1 LHSSFPRYFGQGE
14 ARSGARARPLARNDD
29 PQKCSVRTGP
39 TRRPDSTAYIS
50 DIPKQ
55 KSSLISDNQD
65 CYDLPEFG
73 KDGAMLDIKMIER
86 GLEKTGKSKGG
97 LAAAMGVRPGAV
109 SELFSGIRLIKASEI
124 QPIVDYL
131 ELNSVPIMG
140 RVGAGAVIEP
150 EHEQVPPEGLGE
162 VELPFPL
169 SEETI
174 AFEVAGDSMLP
185 KYENGDIIVVFR
197 EQRHPVSNFYGEEAV
212 VRLKTGERYLKTI
225 ERGKSATQV
234 NLTSFNAK
242 PINGVKL
249 EWIGE
254 IWVTLPRGQI
264 ERLRAKAA
272 ARARKAAKAAS
283 K

>member
-1 LHSSFPRYFGQGE
+1 
-14 ARSGARARPLARNDD
+14 
-29 PQKCSVRTGP
+29 
-39 TRRPDSTAYIS
+39 
-50 DIPKQ
+50 
-55 KSSLISDNQD
+55 
-65 CYDLPEFG
+65 
-73 KDGAMLDIKMIER
+73 MLDVRLIER
-86 GLEKTGKSKGG
+86 GLEKSGKTKGG

-109 SELFSGIRLIKASEI
+109 SEILSGLRLIKASEI
-124 QPIVDYL
+124 ADIVEYL

-162 VELPFPL
+162 VQLPFPI

-185 KYENGDIIVVFR
+185 KYEHGDIIVVYK
-197 EQRHPVSNFYGEEAV
+197 EQNHPVTSFYGEEAA

-225 ERGKSATQV
+225 ERGKSATLV

-254 IWVTLPRGQI
+254 ICVTLPRGQI

-272 ARARKAAKAAS
+272 ARARKAAKAHAGRGHE

>member
-1 LHSSFPRYFGQGE
+1 MDKGR
-14 ARSGARARPLARNDD
+14 
-29 PQKCSVRTGP
+29 V
-39 TRRPDSTAYIS
+39 
-50 DIPKQ
+50 
-55 KSSLISDNQD
+55 
-65 CYDLPEFG
+65 
-73 KDGAMLDIKMIER
+73 MLDVRLIER
-86 GLEKTGKSKGG
+86 GLEKAGKTKGG

-109 SELFSGIRLIKASEI
+109 SEILSGIRLIKASEI
-124 QPIVDYL
+124 PLIIDYL
-131 ELNSVPIMG
+131 DLNSVPIMG

-162 VELPFPL
+162 IELPFPI

-174 AFEVAGDSMLP
+174 AFEVSGDSMLP
-185 KYENGDIIVVFR
+185 KYENGDIIVVFK
-197 EQRHPVSNFYGEEAV
+197 EQQHPVSSFYGEEAA

-242 PINGVKL
+242 PINGVRL

-254 IWVTLPRGQI
+254 ICVTLPRGQI

-272 ARARKAAKAAS
+272 ARARKAAKAHGGRAHE

>member
-1 LHSSFPRYFGQGE
+1 
-14 ARSGARARPLARNDD
+14 
-29 PQKCSVRTGP
+29 
-39 TRRPDSTAYIS
+39 
-50 DIPKQ
+50 
-55 KSSLISDNQD
+55 
-65 CYDLPEFG
+65 
-73 KDGAMLDIKMIER
+73 MLDVGLIER
-86 GLEKTGKSKGG
+86 GLQKPGKTKGG
-97 LAAAMGVRPGAV
+97 LAKAMGVRPGAV
-109 SELFSGIRLIKASEI
+109 SEILSGLRLIKASEI
-124 QPIVDYL
+124 ADIVDYL

-162 VELPFPL
+162 IELPFPI

-174 AFEVAGDSMLP
+174 AFEVSGDSMLP
-185 KYENGDIIVVFR
+185 KYENGDIIVVFK
-197 EQRHPVSNFYGEEAV
+197 EQQHPVSSFYGEEAA

-225 ERGKSATQV
+225 ERGKSASQV

-254 IWVTLPRGQI
+254 ICVTLPRGQI

-272 ARARKAAKAAS
+272 ARARKAAKAQ

>member
-1 LHSSFPRYFGQGE
+1 
-14 ARSGARARPLARNDD
+14 
-29 PQKCSVRTGP
+29 
-39 TRRPDSTAYIS
+39 
-50 DIPKQ
+50 
-55 KSSLISDNQD
+55 
-65 CYDLPEFG
+65 
-73 KDGAMLDIKMIER
+73 MLDVRMIER
-86 GLEKTGKSKGG
+86 GLQKPGKTKGG

-109 SELFSGIRLIKASEI
+109 SEILADIRLIKASEI
-124 QPIVDYL
+124 QPIIDYL

-140 RVGAGAVIEP
+140 RVGAGATIEP

-162 VELPFPL
+162 VELPFPME
-169 SEETI
+169 EETI

-185 KYENGDIIVVFR
+185 KYENGDIIVVYR
-197 EQRHPVSNFYGEEAV
+197 EQRHPLGSFYGEEAA

-225 ERGKSATQV
+225 ERGKSPTLV

-254 IWVTLPRGQI
+254 ICVTLPTCPI
-264 ERLRAKAA
+264 DRLQTKAA
-272 ARARKAAKAAS
+272 GRARKGARAHIGAHPREVKGT